1 MGYILQNINYFINVS
16 IFFGFVVSFKK
27 ISHDLIIRL
36 IIVSIIMS
44 FINTTFLYANL
55 LIKNI
60 FILLG
65 LGFTCRFIVKLTY
78 KEFVIKYMIFL
89 AMNFLCELLTVP
101 LFSSYLKDGIFHVS
115 ALIQIIITVIL
126 NCLLFA
132 VLKGHLYFLKNIMYL
147 KNNYFISFCL
157 LLMLMTISSLLAVLF
172 TINIFQYYI
181 YLGNFVNPPFLI
193 FLYIIWIILLA
204 MIIYHFIRQYHDEK
218 NRIAMQ
224 EIPAH
229 YQKLLNQISLKDQE
243 DYSRLKHDIIN
254 YLQTYN
260 ALQNDKKGE

>member
-1 MGYILQNINYFINVS
+1 
-16 IFFGFVVSFKK
+16 
-27 ISHDLIIRL
+27 
-36 IIVSIIMS
+36 
-44 FINTTFLYANL
+44 
-55 LIKNI
+55 
-60 FILLG
+60 
-65 LGFTCRFIVKLTY
+65 
-78 KEFVIKYMIFL
+78 
-89 AMNFLCELLTVP
+89 
-101 LFSSYLKDGIFHVS
+101 
-115 ALIQIIITVIL
+115 
-126 NCLLFA
+126 
-132 VLKGHLYFLKNIMYL
+132 MYL

-172 TINIFQYYI
+172 AINIFQYYI